1 MTRASLLSLE
11 PHFPIY
17 TWDPQTGL
25 CPVALMRVVQ
35 SYWKVCGVLIRRGSW
50 LRSARSRF

>member
-35 SYWKVCGVLIRRGSW
+35 SYWKVCGVLKEGQ
-50 LRSARSRF
+50 LATVCQE